1 MLGLGGQ
8 GKMFFL
14 AKEGWWNWQMRI
26 VVAKKNYSARLPTQS
41 EAERVCEGRATANA
55 PCILKDGFK
64 LPCFASPFGACVTVH
79 LFLKT
84 CAVQTVR
91 AEELWACCKKVKQET
106 RQVSGFKKTGGC
118 YFKAQGTELC

>member
-1 MLGLGGQ
+1 
-8 GKMFFL
+8 MFFL

-26 VVAKKNYSARLPTQS
+26 VVA
-41 EAERVCEGRATANA
+41 
-55 PCILKDGFK
+55 
-64 LPCFASPFGACVTVH
+64 CFASPFGACVTVH

-91 AEELWACCKKVKQET
+91 AEELWARCKKVKQET

-118 YFKAQGTELC
+118 YFKA